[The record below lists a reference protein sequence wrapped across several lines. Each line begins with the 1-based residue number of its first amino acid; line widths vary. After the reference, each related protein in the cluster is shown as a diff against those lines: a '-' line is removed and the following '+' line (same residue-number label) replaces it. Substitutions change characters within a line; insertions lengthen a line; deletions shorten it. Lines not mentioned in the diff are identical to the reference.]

1 MVVVYFEHGFEN
13 AAAAALR
20 YYGVGVGEVPEEVA
34 DVGSYRESFE
44 GSTAYSHI
52 GLWDVAIARPAIRAV
67 VYAVYERVAYIGIGQ
82 EPHATGHVSSQW
94 KLHDDVVERPALA
107 VFF

>member
-1 MVVVYFEHGFEN
+1 MVVAYFEHGFEN

-52 GLWDVAIARPAIRAV
+52 GL
-67 VYAVYERVAYIGIGQ
+67 
-82 EPHATGHVSSQW
+82 
-94 KLHDDVVERPALA
+94 
-107 VFF
+107 